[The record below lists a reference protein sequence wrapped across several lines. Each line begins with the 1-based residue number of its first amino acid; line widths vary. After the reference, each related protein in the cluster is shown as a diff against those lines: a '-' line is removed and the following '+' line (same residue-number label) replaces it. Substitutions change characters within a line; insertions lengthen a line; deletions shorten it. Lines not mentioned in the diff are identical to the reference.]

1 LCSDEISHGE
11 RSEPTVTINNAM
23 NASASGLSAER
34 FRMDVIAANIAN
46 ANSTQI
52 GDKMPYRRKDVVL
65 SGDENGVQVS
75 EVVDDQSP
83 FVNKLDPGNPNAD
96 ANGYVKA
103 TNVQPVNEMV
113 DMLSASRAYEA
124 NIAAF
129 NTEKGM
135 VKSALSIGK
144 V

>member
-1 LCSDEISHGE
+1 M
-11 RSEPTVTINNAM
+11 TINNAM
-23 NASASGLSAER
+23 NVSTSGMTAER

-46 ANSTQI
+46 ANSTQV
-52 GDKMPYRRKDVVL
+52 GNQDPYRRKDVVL
-65 SGDENGVQVS
+65 QGDENGVQVTS
-75 EVVDDQSP
+75 VVDDQTP
-83 FVNKLDPGNPNAD
+83 FQEKYDPGNPYAD

-103 TNVQPVNEMV
+103 SNVQPVNEMV
-113 DMLSASRAYEA
+113 DMMSASRAYEA

-135 VKSALSIGK
+135 VKAALSIGK

>member
-1 LCSDEISHGE
+1 M
-11 RSEPTVTINNAM
+11 TINNAM
-23 NASASGLSAER
+23 NISTSGLSAER

-46 ANSTQI
+46 ANSTQV
-52 GDKMPYRRKDVVL
+52 GTEDPYRRKEVVL
-65 SGDENGVQVS
+65 SGDENGVHVQS
-75 EVVDDQSP
+75 VVDDQTP
-83 FVNKLDPGNPNAD
+83 FQEKYDPGNPNAD
-96 ANGYVKA
+96 SNGYVKG